1 MKIFNFKDLF
11 YLVLI
16 GFGVALTFFY
26 MSWKSEIKE
35 RMRVESNYSN
45 IQKLDSTR
53 FAELNLSKQELRDYL
68 EYQNVGLKNKLEQD
82 NIKLRNIEKI
92 INNNYSAKDT
102 VLKIIEINKVVDAIK
117 ENKPISVPFN
127 DNSNC
132 FKINGKIKY
141 DGKDSLFVNIEN
153 RELSDTL
160 NYVYTSKRKK
170 SPFFFNLPIG
180 RRVHSVRVYS
190 NCGEL
195 RSVLVNRGR

>member
-11 YLVLI
+11 YLILI

-26 MSWKSEIKE
+26 MSWRSEIKE
-35 RMRVESNYSN
+35 RIRVESNYSN
-45 IQKLDSTR
+45 IQKLDSIK
-53 FAELNLSKQELRDYL
+53 FAELNLSKRELKDYL

-141 DGKDSLFVNIEN
+141 DGKDSLSVNIEN

-160 NYVYTSKRKK
+160 NYVYSSRRKPVKFLFSLRIGKRI
-170 SPFFFNLPIG
+170 PNLLLYGKCGKVETTLI
-180 RRVHSVRVYS
+180 RVDK
-190 NCGEL
+190 
-195 RSVLVNRGR
+195 

>member
-11 YLVLI
+11 YLILI

-35 RMRVESNYSN
+35 RKRVESNYSN
-45 IQKLDSTR
+45 IQKLDSIK
-53 FAELNLSKQELRDYL
+53 FAELNLNKQELKDYL
-68 EYQNVGLKNKLEQD
+68 EYQNVSLKNKLEQD

-160 NYVYTSKRKK
+160 NYVYSSRRKPIK
-170 SPFFFNLPIG
+170 FLLSLRIG
-180 RRVHSVRVYS
+180 RRIPHLSLYSKCGIIETTLIRVDK
-190 NCGEL
+190 
-195 RSVLVNRGR
+195 